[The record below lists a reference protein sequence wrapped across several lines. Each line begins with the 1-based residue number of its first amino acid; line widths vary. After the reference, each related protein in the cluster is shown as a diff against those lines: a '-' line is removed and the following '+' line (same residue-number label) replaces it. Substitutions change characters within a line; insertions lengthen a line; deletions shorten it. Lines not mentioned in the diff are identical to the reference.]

1 MLHLDPFTRV
11 TGNRGTASEG
21 LAIFPLKKPSIRFV
35 EYGNFI
41 GDGKKYI
48 AVARSTVIEF
58 YCTDST
64 ESDDGIEL
72 VHTVPVYRHIR
83 CMTKHSLVYQGK
95 QVDWLVFV
103 GSHNR
108 LHVLAYWPIAKAFY
122 VFDQRDEEYRF
133 LDHQYSSP
141 EPAPWIAATSHQFK
155 TGDVWQVVVACTN
168 NCTVDIFINPDN
180 EVNIN
185 ERAFTNND
193 HPPEGWDQELFL
205 GYSAHSLFP
214 RFYRRNLRPRPP
226 NIQDFQFVP
235 GSATPTLVLRVD
247 NQTLDRSELWFYV
260 LERLDTRF
268 ILSSVEPVA
277 APYGTIVPVPSQ
289 QMPNVDFEAPSGGI
303 MYSAK
308 VSVYFPPLS
317 IDPTMGVTFY
327 YDYMG
332 QDIVLPLSKWSEY
345 NYEGATIPLSTG
357 ELTVVSAPSRRQT
370 GVLTDADHSMS
381 ALNRDWDHFVGYIYA
396 EDLPESGLT
405 PIVEDPNL
413 QFKSRRFRSSTKGPL
428 NSSSHRPSSGTRS
441 KGRKLSVA
449 QVHPYAGDSSGS
461 ESELEDVFPVEDG
474 LIDDFYH
481 RARRYDIPGLD
492 FDGKQPLMDAT
503 HCACFIDGGR
513 FFYIDTAG
521 IGYLVVFASQGPP
534 TVIGLGKTHRASTV
548 MHLSGTHFLLKG
560 PYISPVIC
568 QIVMDGPL
576 SGYIE
581 DVYTFSD
588 NIPPVT
594 DFVKVDLESDLS
606 KSSYLLVS
614 ANDSDT
620 SDLWLARL
628 GRSTVPDNLGKETIS
643 TNDDVTG
650 IWVLERPT
658 TREWIIFVS
667 THTSTAAYRNTG
679 QKGLRKFEQFST
691 LDTESQSLLI
701 ASTTQQ
707 PMGVLQVTLNS
718 IALLDSDF
726 VVKGLQINACSL
738 SNSGLLTAQNGSTL
752 VHYAQ
757 NNLEKVSEIECSS
770 AISSIFCYNDDL
782 CVVGLWAGQVEV
794 YSLPRLEKLYS
805 ESIIG
810 HGFASSLFI
819 SSSETVFIGCANGEI
834 LTCKLNSDRSLSLG
848 NSSVTRIGQEP
859 VKLTMEA
866 QDLILAHSDVP
877 VLFNVNTGQF
887 ESRVFLECPENITA
901 ITSVLNSSGILYSVR
916 DQDGS
921 NKLLLQ
927 QIVHW
932 KSEFEYKMLSL
943 PYQVHSICYVK
954 DLDFFVTIETDS
966 SYQMGAI
973 RAYDRHT
980 LTEIGVCDSAFPAG
994 ELPLC
999 MDILEA
1005 RPSSGNT
1012 SPFEKL
1018 LVIGTSLPHNATES
1032 LAHDEGVIRLV
1043 GMRYTESKEVV
1054 FDLQAQIRRNA
1065 PVSAIEN
1072 LQGSDSLDCDFA
1084 VSIGPRLQLGK
1095 VVDNGGNGFTI
1106 QLVPMP
1112 GYEETFTPTLCT
1124 GIDSCD
1130 GVIALVDLGGSLSI
1144 VRQQPGGTATVMAS
1158 SYLKDGFHVREAKL
1172 IPEHQACLATD
1183 DEGTVALYSYAEG
1196 DALVPLSYFHLGE
1209 VVNRIIRIEN
1219 GIHKGD
1225 MAMVTSEGGIYYITN
1240 VQLGKYKVR
1249 DIYHL
1254 LGHHEGDRI
1263 SLPDTLMTYH
1273 LEYRAGP
1280 RRLDIPEDEHNLTL
1294 LDGDLLGLFA
1304 PREPAIQALI
1314 ESVKR
1319 S

>member
-1 MLHLDPFTRV
+1 MLRLEPFTRM
-11 TGNRGTASEG
+11 TGSRGSASEG

-35 EYGNFI
+35 EYGNFV

-48 AVARSTVIEF
+48 AVARSTVVEF
-58 YCTDST
+58 YCTDSA

-83 CMTKHSLVYQGK
+83 CMTKHSLVYQGQ
-95 QVDWLVFV
+95 QVDWLAFV

-108 LHVLAYWPIAKAFY
+108 LHVLAYLPIAKSFC

-133 LDHQYSSP
+133 LDHQYYSP
-141 EPAPWIAATSHQFK
+141 DPAPWIAATSHQFS
-155 TGDVWQVVVACTN
+155 TGDVWRVAVVCTN
-168 NCTVDIFINPDN
+168 NCTVDIFIDPDN
-180 EVNIN
+180 KVEID
-185 ERAFTNND
+185 EQAFIHSD
-193 HPPEGWDQELFL
+193 SVREGWDRDGFL
-205 GYSAHSLFP
+205 SYSVYNLFP
-214 RFYRRNLRPRPP
+214 RFYRRNLRPPPP
-226 NIQDFQFVP
+226 NIQDFKFVP

-260 LERLDTRF
+260 LERLDNRF
-268 ILSSVEPVA
+268 ILSSVEPMA
-277 APYGTIVPVPSQ
+277 APYGKIVPIPLQQVP
-289 QMPNVDFEAPSGGI
+289 NIDFEAPSGGI

-317 IDPTMGVTFY
+317 IDPTMGVSFY
-327 YDYMG
+327 YNSMG
-332 QDIVLPLSKWSEY
+332 QDIVLPLTKWSEY
-345 NYEGATIPLSTG
+345 NYEGATIPLITG
-357 ELTVVSAPSRRQT
+357 EMTVVSPPTRRRS

-381 ALNRDWDHFVGYIYA
+381 SLNRNWDNFVGYIYA

-405 PIVEDPNL
+405 PIARDPNL

-428 NSSSHRPSSGTRS
+428 DSTTHWPSSGTRS
-441 KGRKLSVA
+441 KAQKLSVA

-481 RARRYDIPGLD
+481 RARRYDIPSLD
-492 FDGKQPLMDAT
+492 FDGSQPLMDAI

-513 FFYIDTAG
+513 FFYIDSAG
-521 IGYLVVFASQGPP
+521 NGYLVVFANEDIP

-568 QIVMDGPL
+568 QIVMEGPL

-594 DFVKVDLESDLS
+594 DFVKVDLESDLG

-628 GRSTVPDNLGKETIS
+628 GRSTIPDSLGQETIS
-643 TNDDVTG
+643 TNDDVSG

-667 THTSTAAYRNTG
+667 TRSSTAAYRNTG
-679 QKGLRKFEQFST
+679 RKGLRKFEQFST

-738 SNSGLLTAQNGSTL
+738 SNSGLLTAQNANTL
-752 VHYAQ
+752 VYYAQ

-770 AISSIFCYNDDL
+770 AISSLFCYNDEL

-794 YSLPRLEKLYS
+794 YSLPKLEKLYS

-810 HGFASSLFI
+810 HGFASSLFVSTSDI
-819 SSSETVFIGCANGEI
+819 VFIGCANGEI
-834 LTCKLNSDRSLSLG
+834 LTCKLNSDRSLSIG

-859 VKLTMEA
+859 VKLTTES
-866 QDLILAHSDVP
+866 QELILAHSDVP

-887 ESRVFLECPENITA
+887 ESRVFLERPENITSIA
-901 ITSVLNSSGILYSVR
+901 SILNSPVIVYSVR

-932 KSEFEYKMLSL
+932 KTEFEYKMLSL
-943 PYQVHSICYVK
+943 PYQVHSIRYVK
-954 DLDFFVTIETDS
+954 DLDFFVTIETDP

-999 MDILEA
+999 IDILEA
-1005 RPSSGNT
+1005 KPRSGST
-1012 SPFEKL
+1012 CPFEKL
-1018 LVIGTSLPHNATES
+1018 LIIGTSLPHNATES

-1043 GMRYTESKEVV
+1043 GMSYTESKEVV

-1112 GYEETFTPTLCT
+1112 GYEEVFTPTLCT
-1124 GIDSCD
+1124 SIDSFN
-1130 GVIALVDLGGSLSI
+1130 GTIALVDLGGSISI
-1144 VRQQPGGTATVMAS
+1144 VLQQPEGTIPVIAS

-1196 DALVPLSYFHLGE
+1196 DTLVPLSYFHLGE

-1225 MAMVTSEGGIYYITN
+1225 MAMVTAEGSIYYVTS
-1240 VQLGKYKVR
+1240 VQLGKYRAR

-1254 LGHHEGDRI
+1254 LGYEHGDRI

-1273 LEYRAGP
+1273 MEYRAGP
-1280 RRLDIPEDEHNLTL
+1280 RRLDSLEDEYNFTL
-1294 LDGDLLGLFA
+1294 LDGDLLELAA

-1314 ESVKR
+1314 ESVR
-1319 S
+1319 RL